1 MGAITLDLRP
11 GNGVG
16 PFTLG
21 MPISD
26 AFAQIEGQPTLYD
39 VVHVKYFDEVRDS
52 VWLCLLPN
60 APPVKLN

>member
-1 MGAITLDLRP
+1 
-11 GNGVG
+11 
-16 PFTLG
+16 